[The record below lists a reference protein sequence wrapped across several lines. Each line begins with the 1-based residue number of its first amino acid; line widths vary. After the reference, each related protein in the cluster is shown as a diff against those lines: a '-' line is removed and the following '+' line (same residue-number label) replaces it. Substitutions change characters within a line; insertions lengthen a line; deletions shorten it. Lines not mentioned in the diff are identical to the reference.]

1 MSSTHA
7 PASGHVDYQEVQAR
21 PQFRQLR
28 KTHRSFVFPM
38 MAIFLI
44 WYLVY
49 IMLAAF
55 APEFMAIKVL
65 GNINLGIVMGLLQFV
80 STFVITGIYV
90 SFANRKMDPPSTEI
104 REELEAAGVGLP
116 DDEPAVTVIDDESAD
131 SGEHG
136 TNGESEARA

>member
-1 MSSTHA
+1 MSSAHA
-7 PASGHVDYQEVQAR
+7 PTSGHVDYQEVQAR
-21 PQFRQLR
+21 PQFQQLR

-44 WYLVY
+44 WYLAY
-49 IMLAAF
+49 ILLAAF

-65 GNINLGIVMGLLQFV
+65 GNINVGIVMGLLQFV

-116 DDEPAVTVIDDESAD
+116 DDEPAAPAPKE
-131 SGEHG
+131 G
-136 TNGESEARA
+136 RA

>member
-1 MSSTHA
+1 MSSAHA
-7 PASGHVDYQEVQAR
+7 PTSGHVDYQEVQAR
-21 PQFRQLR
+21 PQFKQLR

-49 IMLAAF
+49 IMTAAF
-55 APEFMAIKVL
+55 APEFMAIQVL
-65 GNINLGIVMGLLQFV
+65 GNINVGIVMGLLQFV

-116 DDEPAVTVIDDESAD
+116 DDEPAVTVIDEQDDTVAA
-131 SGEHG
+131 
-136 TNGESEARA
+136 SEQKGGQA